1 MSKTNFTK
9 VEEALAEG
17 LRKIELEKLR
27 QEAKARKQQ
36 AESPATPPSPELD
49 AEHRRKKHAL
59 KLTLKWLLKQDK
71 GIYSKLKTSE
81 KEVKRLL
88 EGPGE
93 LSEFDWEVL
102 EMILTRADTIKKEM
116 KKKAGALEDEELV
129 EEQRTKHLTKRFNVN
144 DKWLP
149 LK

>member
-1 MSKTNFTK
+1 M
-9 VEEALAEG
+9 
-17 LRKIELEKLR
+17 
-27 QEAKARKQQ
+27 
-36 AESPATPPSPELD
+36 
-49 AEHRRKKHAL
+49 
-59 KLTLKWLLKQDK
+59 
-71 GIYSKLKTSE
+71 
-81 KEVKRLL
+81 L